1 MGNNYQKTNQ
11 TNKNNRT
18 KQNKNPQWNLCKN
31 AREKKKRAMINKRQ
45 KKIHT
50 LEKLPHDPVKIEIKE
65 FFMKSNNL
73 MKK

>member
-1 MGNNYQKTNQ
+1 
-11 TNKNNRT
+11 
-18 KQNKNPQWNLCKN
+18 
-31 AREKKKRAMINKRQ
+31 MINKRQ